1 MIIVQ
6 GIKAD
11 QDNATVTQVYSVS
24 TLSPRSRLKHQP
36 LGYGP
41 QFTEATNVCLNS
53 QRSDHEQLH

>member
-41 QFTEATNVCLNS
+41 QFTEATKCLLEFS
-53 QRSDHEQLH
+53 KKR